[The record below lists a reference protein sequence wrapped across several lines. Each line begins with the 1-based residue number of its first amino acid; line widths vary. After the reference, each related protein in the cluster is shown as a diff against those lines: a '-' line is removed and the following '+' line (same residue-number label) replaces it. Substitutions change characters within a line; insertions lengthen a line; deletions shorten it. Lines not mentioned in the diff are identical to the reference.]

1 MLKYIDTMRTYD
13 RLHDAGMPAEQARV
27 HVQILSE
34 IVLCLRAEQQE
45 LANTR
50 IRTVEER
57 AAMALRS
64 AEERID
70 MWRDAALQKDAS
82 TVVVSHEG
90 KRKHWTDN
98 PMIPLYFLWG
108 ASAVL
113 WICILIRWA
122 SRH

>member
-1 MLKYIDTMRTYD
+1 MLKYIDTQRTYD

-50 IRTVEER
+50 IRAVEER

-70 MWRDAALQKDAS
+70 MWRDATLQKDVS
-82 TVVVSHEG
+82 TVVVGHTG
-90 KRKHWTDN
+90 KRRHWTDN
-98 PMIPLYFLWG
+98 PSIPLYLINA
-108 ASAVL
+108 ASAA
-113 WICILIRWA
+113 ILIFSLIDWA